1 MKYCFYYILI
11 VLSFPLIVFGQED
24 ITKSPLYVN
33 VNQTVWVDSVMNSMN
48 IDEKIGQ
55 LFAIDAYSDKKHYN
69 EKITS
74 KLIKENHV
82 GTVIF
87 FKGTPVKQAELTN
100 KYQSISKV
108 PLLIAMDAEWGVSM
122 RLDKTP
128 KLPYQ
133 IAIAGTNNVEN
144 AYLVS
149 EEIAN
154 ECLRL
159 GVNMNYAPV
168 ADININPKNPIIG
181 LRSFGEDKNI
191 VSDFSVSAIDAYRNI
206 GVLSCGKHFPGHGD
220 TSQDSHKTLPTVNA
234 SLERIKNVELY
245 PFQQLVNN
253 GIPAIMVAH
262 LRVPSLDKNSEL
274 PTSLSPIII
283 DSLLKKAMGFKG
295 LIISDAL
302 NMKGVQGYGTNVQ
315 INIQAFK
322 AGNDILLYP
331 RDINKTVAKFKDE
344 IRNKNISV
352 ERLDESVRKILMSKY
367 WVGLDNYIPV
377 ETKNLVTDLNNTNA
391 EYVNNKVA
399 RESITLI
406 KNINNALPIVD
417 VTKPVANIVFGRDRT
432 TELNKR
438 LNDYTK
444 VDDFIVTSSNFA
456 SVKKKVTKYSHVI
469 ISVDNPFYKSR
480 RNKSEFKK
488 QIATMQAQI
497 KELSVEKTVI
507 LNLLGNPYRI
517 SEYGDDSVFDA
528 ILVSYKKTNYT
539 QKFTAST
546 IFGADSPKGVLPISI
561 SDKYKLG
568 TSLTFNSIGRLSY
581 STPQEQGINS
591 LKLSLIDTIVNK
603 AINDTIMPGAQV
615 LVARNGKIIYQKSFG
630 YKTYK
635 KKSAIRNSN
644 VYDIASVTKIVATT
658 PIVMKMVENKELD
671 LDAPLKVYLPEL
683 DTTSKADITLRK
695 MMAHY
700 ARLRPWLPLY
710 KMTLDEYGNLDR
722 KKYFSF
728 NYDSE
733 HKLKVAKNLYL
744 RTDMKDS
751 LQYEVLHSPLR
762 DTLEYKYSD
771 LPFYILQKIIE
782 EKEKTTLDKLADN
795 LLYKPLGLQHTS
807 YKPKNKFSLDEIV
820 PSEKDT
826 YFRQKELQGD
836 VNDAGAAMLGGVAGH
851 AGVFSNS
858 YDLAVIMQMYL
869 QSGKYGGKQYISSEI
884 LNEFIS
890 CQYCGEGNRRGIG
903 FDKPQLEGEG
913 PTCDCISYLSFGHA
927 GFTGTMAWADPDED
941 IVYIFLSNRTY
952 PTSEN
957 NKLAEENIRTNI
969 QTVIYN
975 AINYVK

>member
-1 MKYCFYYILI
+1 MKYYFFYILI
-11 VLSFPLIVFGQED
+11 LFSTPLIVLGQED

-33 VNQTVWVDSVMNSMN
+33 VNQTVWVDSVMNTMN

-74 KLIKENHV
+74 KLINENHV

-100 KYQSISKV
+100 KYQSLSKV

-122 RLDKTP
+122 RLNKTP

-133 IAIAGTNNVEN
+133 IAIAGTNNAEN

-168 ADININPKNPIIG
+168 ADVNINPKNPIIG

-191 VSDFSVSAIDAYRNI
+191 VSDFTVSAIHAYRNK

-245 PFQQLVNN
+245 PFQQLIDN

-262 LRVPSLDKNSEL
+262 LRVPSLDKNSKL

-283 DSLLKKAMGFKG
+283 DSLLKKEMNFKG

-302 NMKGVQGYGTNVQ
+302 NMKGVQGYGTNVE

-331 RDINKTVAKFKDE
+331 RDINKTVVEFKNE
-344 IRNKNISV
+344 IRKKNIS
-352 ERLDESVRKILMSKY
+352 EGRLDESVRKILMAKY
-367 WVGLDNYIPV
+367 WAGLDNYIPV
-377 ETKNLVTDLNNTNA
+377 DTVNLISDLNNTNS

-399 RESITLI
+399 SESITLI
-406 KNINNALPIVD
+406 KNENNALPIVD
-417 VTKPVANIVFGRDRT
+417 VTKPIANIVFGRDKLS
-432 TELNKR
+432 ELNAR

-444 VDDFIVTSSNFA
+444 VNSFVITSSNFA
-456 SVKKKVTKYSHVI
+456 SVKSKINKYSHII
-469 ISVDNPFYKSR
+469 ISVDNPFYKIR
-480 RNKSEFKK
+480 RNKSAFKK
-488 QIATMQAQI
+488 QLAQMQAQI
-497 KELSVEKTVI
+497 KELSKDKIVI
-507 LNLLGNPYRI
+507 LNFLGNPYHLD
-517 SEYGDDSVFDA
+517 EFGDDSVFDA
-528 ILVSYKKTNYT
+528 ILVSYKKTDYT
-539 QKFTAST
+539 QKFTAAT
-546 IFGADSPKGVLPISI
+546 IFGANSPIGALPVSI
-561 SDKYKLG
+561 NQKYKLG
-568 TSLTFNSIGRLSY
+568 TSLTFKSIGRLSY
-581 STPQEQGINS
+581 STPEQEGINS
-591 LKLSLIDTIVNK
+591 LKLSYIDTIVDK
-603 AINDTIMPGAQV
+603 AINDTVMPGAQI
-615 LVARNGKIIYQKSFG
+615 LVAKNGKIIYQKSFG
-630 YKTYK
+630 YKTYEK
-635 KKSAIRNSN
+635 KDAINN
-644 VYDIASVTKIVATT
+644 NNIYDIASVTKIMATT
-658 PIVMKMVENKELD
+658 PIVMKMIESKELD
-671 LDAPLKVYLPEL
+671 LDTSLKEYLPEL
-683 DTTSKADITLRK
+683 DTTSKADITLRQ
-695 MMAHY
+695 MMSHY
-700 ARLRPWLPLY
+700 AKLQPWLPLY
-710 KMTLDEYGNLDR
+710 FMTLDDYGNLDR
-722 KKYFSF
+722 KKYYSF
-728 NYDSE
+728 NYDSN
-733 HKLKVAKNLYL
+733 HKLKVATNLYL
-744 RTDMKDS
+744 RTDMRDS
-751 LQYEVLHSPLR
+751 VLYEVLHSPLR

-782 EKEKTTLDKLADN
+782 EKKKTTLDKLADDWF
-795 LLYKPLGLQHTS
+795 YKSLGLQYLS
-807 YKPKNKFSLDEIV
+807 YKPKNKFKLKDIV
-820 PSEKDT
+820 PSEIDK
-826 YFRQKELQGD
+826 YYRQKELKGD

-851 AGVFSNS
+851 AGIFANS
-858 YDLAVIMQMYL
+858 HDLAVIMQMYL
-869 QSGKYGGKQYISSEI
+869 QSGMYGGKRYLSSEI

-890 CQYCGEGNRRGIG
+890 CQYCGDGNRRGVG

-913 PTCDCISYLSFGHA
+913 PTCDCISYLSFGHT
-927 GFTGTMAWADPDED
+927 GYTGTMAWADPDES

-957 NKLAEENIRTNI
+957 TKIVEQNIRTEI

-975 AINYVK
+975 AINDVE